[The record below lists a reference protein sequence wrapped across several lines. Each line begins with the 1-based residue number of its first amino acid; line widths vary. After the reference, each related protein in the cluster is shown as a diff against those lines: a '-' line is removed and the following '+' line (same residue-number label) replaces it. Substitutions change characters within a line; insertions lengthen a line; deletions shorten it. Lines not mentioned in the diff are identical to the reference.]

1 MFSELFGTSVRYSGA
16 SLGYQLASVFAGGL
30 APFIAVSLLG
40 TVEERNTLAVSIY
53 LAILA
58 VITVT
63 AVFFAKETAGSS
75 LEHDRVLDEA
85 LHK

>member
-1 MFSELFGTSVRYSGA
+1 MGWR
-16 SLGYQLASVFAGGL
+16 
-30 APFIAVSLLG
+30 PFIAVSLLG

-85 LHK
+85 LQK